1 MNDARRAR
9 LRVLA
14 RMLETVEEEA
24 RAVWREEEERFD
36 DRSTPS
42 KHSGLGETSREAV
55 QLLEKT
61 CDAIGHAKDLIL
73 TAAGDPI

>member
-1 MNDARRAR
+1 MDDTRRAR

-14 RMLETVEEEA
+14 RMLETIDEEA
-24 RAVWREEEERFD
+24 RAVWREERERFD

-42 KHSGLGETSREAV
+42 KHSSLGETSREAI

-61 CDAIGHAKDLIL
+61 CDAIDHAKDLIL